1 MSTNPCHVCKE
12 PTKTKCSNCNQVS
25 YCSVQHQKQ
34 DWKTHKPSCH
44 PFKIAHN
51 EQLGRHLVATR
62 TIKPYEIIL
71 REAPLVRGPA
81 QISAPVCLGCL
92 NSIEAEDHIECE
104 QCGWPLCGAECKNL
118 DEHKAECRLIQDRG
132 QKVNVQEF
140 NGPHP
145 LYTCVSTVRC
155 LLIGETSLEKA
166 SKFKELES
174 LESTRRGSN
183 QWKADLASIG
193 QFIPKYVKE
202 KYEDYDILFY
212 VRLFFRFF
220 KTQKFSEEEIMRAV
234 GALQINGHE
243 VPTSDPPHVG
253 VFYTASFTEN
263 SCLPNLAKSFNKNG
277 HCILWAPREIKKNAH
292 LSICYSDAMWG
303 TADRQRHLM
312 QTKLFK
318 CACERCVDVTE
329 LGTDYSALKC
339 EDRKCGGLILPSK
352 GDDWNGSW
360 KCRECHKQVQ
370 KHYVDGILD
379 RAGKD
384 VQSMEKAV
392 ENGLRYLK
400 HYEKWLPPQ
409 HYHMSEVRILLVQLL
424 AKDQQELMVVSDE
437 KLQMKLQFAHDL
449 VELYEKIAPCE
460 VRTLGTLCFELH
472 SAIAEQTRR
481 VALETSLSPKERL
494 DESLFY
500 VDKCV
505 SYLQYESDIFV
516 EGHILKQAK
525 INRDALRMVMR
536 IS

>member
-1 MSTNPCHVCKE
+1 MSPNPCHVCQE

-34 DWKTHKPSCH
+34 DWKAHKTNCH
-44 PFKIAHN
+44 PFKIAHS

-81 QISAPVCLGCL
+81 QISAPVCMGCL
-92 NSIEAEDHIECE
+92 NSIEAEDHIDCE
-104 QCGWPLCGAECKNL
+104 QCGWPLCGPECKSLEEHQAECKL
-118 DEHKAECRLIQDRG
+118 TKDRG
-132 QKVNVQEF
+132 QKVNVNEF

-155 LLIGETSLEKA
+155 LLIGETSPEKA
-166 SKFKELES
+166 AKFQELES

-193 QFIPKYVKE
+193 QFIPK
-202 KYEDYDILFY
+202 
-212 VRLFFRFF
+212 FF
-220 KTQKFSEEEIMRAV
+220 KTQKFTEEQIMRAV

-243 VPTSDPPHVG
+243 IPTSDPPHVG

-277 HCILWAPREIKKNAH
+277 HCILWAPQEIKKNAH

-318 CACERCVDVTE
+318 CACARCADVTE
-329 LGTDYSALKC
+329 LDTFYSALKC
-339 EDRKCGGLILPSK
+339 EDRQCGGLMLPSK
-352 GDDWNGSW
+352 SDEWNGSW
-360 KCRECHKQVQ
+360 RCRECHKQVQ
-370 KHYVDGILD
+370 KHYVEGILE

-384 VQSMEKAV
+384 IQSMEKTA
-392 ENGLRYLK
+392 ENGLKYLK

-409 HYHMSEVRILLVQLL
+409 HFHMSEIKILLVQLL

-437 KLQMKLQFAHDL
+437 KLQLKLKFAEEL
-449 VELYEKIAPCE
+449 VQLYEKIAPCE

-494 DESLFY
+494 DESLHY

-505 SYLQYESDIFV
+505 NYLQYESDIFV

-525 INRDALRMVMR
+525 INRDALRMVVR